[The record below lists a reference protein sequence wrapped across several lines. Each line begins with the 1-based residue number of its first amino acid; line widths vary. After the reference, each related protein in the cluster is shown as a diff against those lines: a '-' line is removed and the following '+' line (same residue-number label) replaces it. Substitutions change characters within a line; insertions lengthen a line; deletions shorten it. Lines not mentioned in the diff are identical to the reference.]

1 MEQALALAIQAA
13 GGVKALGHMLGIS
26 HQAVGQW
33 RICPPRRVL
42 EVERAS
48 GISRFDLRPDI
59 YPPPVRRSK
68 STAAA
73 PEAQP

>member
-1 MEQALALAIQAA
+1 MEQALALAIEAA
-13 GGVKALGHMLGIS
+13 GGVKALGHMLGIT

-59 YPPPVRRSK
+59 YPPPARRAK
-68 STAAA
+68 ALA
-73 PEAQP
+73 PASEAQP